1 MKYNDGRATNHEVA
15 EAERRGVSPFRQH
28 LPSVAALIVQCSH
41 GESSVV
47 AHARHRHGLV
57 SVAREEE
64 YRQAPGKWRADV
76 LSVRVERRSLDE
88 RDAADGEEET
98 GAVARIRRARDEE
111 KAGAH
116 DDIPA
121 PLRAVKWPD
130 RWGAGTCRSPA
141 ECRVMTGLRSDC
153 RRFISRSSRGNE
165 ESRRFVSDDTLP
177 GATQ

>member
-1 MKYNDGRATNHEVA
+1 M
-15 EAERRGVSPFRQH
+15 
-28 LPSVAALIVQCSH
+28 
-41 GESSVV
+41 
-47 AHARHRHGLV
+47 

-64 YRQAPGKWRADV
+64 YRQAPGKWGGV

-121 PLRAVKWPD
+121 PLRAVKCPPD
-130 RWGAGTCRSPA
+130 RWGAGTC
-141 ECRVMTGLRSDC
+141 
-153 RRFISRSSRGNE
+153 
-165 ESRRFVSDDTLP
+165 
-177 GATQ
+177 

>member
-64 YRQAPGKWRADV
+64 YRQAPGKWSWV
-76 LSVRVERRSLDE
+76 LSVRVERGSLNE

-121 PLRAVKWPD
+121 PLRAVKWPPTV
-130 RWGAGTCRSPA
+130 GARALA
-141 ECRVMTGLRSDC
+141 EVLLSA
-153 RRFISRSSRGNE
+153 
-165 ESRRFVSDDTLP
+165 V
-177 GATQ
+177 

>member
-76 LSVRVERRSLDE
+76 LSVRVERRSLHE

-121 PLRAVKWPD
+121 PLRAVKWPPTV
-130 RWGAGTCRSPA
+130 GARALA
-141 ECRVMTGLRSDC
+141 EVLLSA
-153 RRFISRSSRGNE
+153 
-165 ESRRFVSDDTLP
+165 V
-177 GATQ
+177 